1 MHNIIN
7 QIKNLINVSV
17 RFDFPEPKKIL
28 KYNEGGIN
36 LLKRTIKR
44 DFNIMPTFKKKI
56 YFWIFIRQ
64 IIFFDFSFST
74 YFKNYVKFTSA
85 KIVINLLDNNLFCYK
100 IKDALSDISFIT
112 IQNGHR
118 DLKTKMFQKTSS
130 KLLKI

>member
-44 DFNIMPTFKKKI
+44 DFNIMPTVKKEI

-64 IIFFDFSFST
+64 IIFFDFSF
-74 YFKNYVKFTSA
+74 
-85 KIVINLLDNNLFCYK
+85 
-100 IKDALSDISFIT
+100 
-112 IQNGHR
+112 
-118 DLKTKMFQKTSS
+118 
-130 KLLKI
+130 LKILSKIT